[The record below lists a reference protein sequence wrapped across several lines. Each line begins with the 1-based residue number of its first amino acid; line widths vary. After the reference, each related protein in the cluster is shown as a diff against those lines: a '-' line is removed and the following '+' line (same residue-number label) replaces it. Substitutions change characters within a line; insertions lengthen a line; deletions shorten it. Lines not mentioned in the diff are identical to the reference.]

1 MDLAFLPGVNAA
13 LNATAVVLLAIGRRL
28 ARAQRFDAHR
38 RVMTAAF
45 AVSSLFLVLYV
56 AHKTSRGFVNTA
68 FHAEGAALVAYRVML
83 FTHVVFAMTVP
94 VLAIAL
100 VVLGVSGRRESHR
113 RLARFAWP
121 IWVYV
126 SVTGVLI
133 YVLLYHLN
141 PVPVESASS
150 RANLVGFRQDAVPR
164 TSCEFCR
171 GLLPPPKF
179 KTESK
184 AFSRGRVAMVMTWLR

>member
-1 MDLAFLPGVNAA
+1 MDLSFLPGVNAA
-13 LNATAVVLLAIGRRL
+13 LNATAVVLLIAGRRL

-38 RVMTAAF
+38 RVMIAAF

-83 FTHVVFAMTVP
+83 FTHVVLAMTVP
-94 VLAIAL
+94 VLAVAL
-100 VVLGVSGRRESHR
+100 VALGVSGRRESHR

-133 YVLLYHLN
+133 YLLLYQLN
-141 PVPVESASS
+141 PAPAPASS
-150 RANLVGFRQDAVPR
+150 SPANSIGFRADAAPPV
-164 TSCEFCR
+164 SCGSRR
-171 GLLPPPKF
+171 GLLPPRN
-179 KTESK
+179 
-184 AFSRGRVAMVMTWLR
+184 SRLCPEHPAGVGSPWS

>member
-1 MDLAFLPGVNAA
+1 MDLSFLPGVNAA
-13 LNATAVVLLAIGRRL
+13 LNATAVVLLFIGRRL

-45 AVSSLFLVLYV
+45 VVSSLFLALYV
-56 AHKTSRGFVNTA
+56 AHKASRGFVNTA
-68 FHAEGAALVAYRVML
+68 FHAEGVALVAYRVLL
-83 FTHVVFAMTVP
+83 FTHVVLAMTVP

-100 VVLGVSGRRESHR
+100 IALGLSGRRASHR

-133 YVLLYHLN
+133 YLLLYQLN
-141 PVPVESASS
+141 PAPVESSS
-150 RANLVGFRQDAVPR
+150 STSNLIGFREDAMPR
-164 TSCEFCR
+164 MSCGSCR
-171 GLLPPPKF
+171 GLLPPRRF
-179 KTESK
+179 KTESGI
-184 AFSRGRVAMVMTWLR
+184 FIRGPSPWS

>member
-13 LNATAVVLLAIGRRL
+13 LNAIAVVLLVIGRRL

-83 FTHVVFAMTVP
+83 FTHVVLAMTVP

-141 PVPVESASS
+141 PAPVESSS
-150 RANLVGFRQDAVPR
+150 ARANLVGFRGDAVPR
-164 TSCEFCR
+164 TSCELCR
-171 GLLPPPKF
+171 GLLFPRNSRLSPKHPAGVG
-179 KTESK
+179 SPW
-184 AFSRGRVAMVMTWLR
+184 S

>member
-1 MDLAFLPGVNAA
+1 VDLSFLPGVNAA
-13 LNATAVVLLAIGRRL
+13 LNATAVVLLVVGRRL

-68 FHAEGAALVAYRVML
+68 FHAQGVALLAYRVLL
-83 FTHVVFAMTVP
+83 FTHVVLAMTVP
-94 VLAIAL
+94 VLAVAL
-100 VVLGVSGRRESHR
+100 IVLGVSGRRASHR

-141 PVPVESASS
+141 PAPADSSSSAS
-150 RANLVGFRQDAVPR
+150 NLVGFRGDAMPR
-164 TSCEFCR
+164 MSCEFCR
-171 GLLPPPKF
+171 GA
-179 KTESK
+179 TTRD
-184 AFSRGRVAMVMTWLR
+184 SRLSPGLSRVGHHGHAWLR

>member
-1 MDLAFLPGVNAA
+1 MDLSFLPGVNAA
-13 LNATAVVLLAIGRRL
+13 LNATAVVLLVIGRRL

-56 AHKTSRGFVNTA
+56 AHKMSRGFVNTP
-68 FHAEGAALVAYRVML
+68 FHAEGVALVAYRVML
-83 FTHVVFAMTVP
+83 FTHVVLAMTVP

-100 VVLGVSGRRESHR
+100 IVLGVSGRRASHR

-133 YVLLYHLN
+133 YLLLYQLN
-141 PVPVESASS
+141 PTPVESSSS
-150 RANLVGFRQDAVPR
+150 RANLVGFRGDAMPR
-164 TSCEFCR
+164 MSCEFCR
-171 GLLPPPKF
+171 GLLLPRD
-179 KTESK
+179 
-184 AFSRGRVAMVMTWLR
+184 SRLSPGHSAGVWSPWS

>member
-1 MDLAFLPGVNAA
+1 MDLSFLPGVNAA
-13 LNATAVVLLAIGRRL
+13 LNATAVVLLIVGRRL
-28 ARAQRFDAHR
+28 AREQRFDAHR
-38 RVMTAAF
+38 RVMIAAF

-83 FTHVVFAMTVP
+83 FTHVVLAMTVP

-100 VVLGVSGRRESHR
+100 VALGVSGRRERHR

-121 IWVYV
+121 VWVYV

-133 YVLLYHLN
+133 YLLLYHA
-141 PVPVESASS
+141 ESSPGCSSGFACEFDWISS
-150 RANLVGFRQDAVPR
+150 RCGASGVLWIGPR
-164 TSCEFCR
+164 LATTPR
-171 GLLPPPKF
+171 F
-179 KTESK
+179 KTQSR
-184 AFSRGRVAMVMTWLR
+184 ASSRGRVTMVMTWFR